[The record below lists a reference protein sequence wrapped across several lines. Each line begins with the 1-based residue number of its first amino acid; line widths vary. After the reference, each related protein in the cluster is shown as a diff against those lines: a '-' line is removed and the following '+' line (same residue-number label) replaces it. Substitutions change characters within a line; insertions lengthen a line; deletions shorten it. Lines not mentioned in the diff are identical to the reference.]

1 VRRSIHSRPMSQP
14 QLLIVVTST
23 RPTRIGPALGD
34 WFTALAR
41 KQGGFDVET
50 VDLAELNLPLLDEPE
65 HPRFGRYQHDH
76 TKRWSAIVDAAD
88 AIVFVTPEY
97 NHSFP
102 ASLKNAYDYL
112 SNEWKYKPLGFVSYG
127 GIAAGTRAV
136 QAFKPVA
143 AALLMMVPAN
153 IVNVAWVG
161 QKVKDGK
168 FLNDA
173 DVDAAGN
180 AMLAEMLQL
189 HGALHVLRK

>member
-1 VRRSIHSRPMSQP
+1 MSQP
-14 QLLIVVTST
+14 QLLTVVAST

-34 WFTALAR
+34 WFTTLAR
-41 KQGGFDVET
+41 KQGGFDVAA
-50 VDLAELNLPLLDEPE
+50 VDLAELNLPMFDEPE
-65 HPRFGRYQHDH
+65 HPRFGRYQHEH
-76 TKRWSAIVDAAD
+76 TKRWSTIVGAAD
-88 AIVFVTPEY
+88 AVVLVTPEY

-102 ASLKNAYDYL
+102 GSLKNAFDYL
-112 SNEWKYKPLGFVSYG
+112 SNEWKNKPLGFVSYG

-143 AALLMMVPAN
+143 AAQLMTVPLN

-161 QKVKDGK
+161 QKIKDGK

-180 AMLAEMLQL
+180 AMLAELLQL